1 MKKIISKILIIFII
15 MVILFEFIYSSN
27 ISYAF
32 DSEDINSI
40 TNLIGGIVSIILW
53 IPRILT
59 IGMAWIT
66 GKIMTESLAESCGI
80 NDTVEI
86 FKGTEGKVATPFD
99 IFFNKYKLFDVNFFD
114 ITTEDNIINTIRV
127 QVAQWFYIFRTL
139 AAAILLVVLVYVG
152 IRMAISTIA
161 EDKAKY
167 KKMLFDWCSSLALVF
182 VLQYIAIFT
191 IYANN
196 AIVNFLRDYLTQNDG
211 KQTYSQINAAISDII
226 ELGMGGM
233 GIGSIVATFAYCM
246 IVFQT
251 IAFMLTYIQ
260 RMLKVGFLLIISPLI
275 SITYSIDKMGDG
287 KAQALNSWLK
297 EYVYTILIQPFHCI
311 MYLAFVNTAMKLLGS
326 GATVSDVVNQG
337 FWEAIGNMNQL
348 ANGFLAILCLKF
360 INDGEKAIRKIF
372 NFQDDSSMTSMA
384 AGAAIGMAAISNAK
398 KIGKATAKGI
408 NTAKGIPT
416 KFGKA
421 LGNDKEAF
429 GKLNG
434 MLKES
439 KLGQLAGKV
448 GNKASDIGKKFS
460 ESKLGTKAIGA
471 GKFLNGKITNGA
483 KFIGGKASLYKAKAD
498 KIREKVSQ
506 FKENN
511 PKLMKKIN
519 GAKTL
524 GKSALK
530 RSMPI
535 ALGMMGA
542 AMSYATGSS
551 GAMEAIGVGSGL
563 SHGSEEYFASSQN
576 TVEETGEEAVNSMI
590 ENDEGVKD
598 AKEKL
603 SKNSTD
609 LVKTNES
616 LKETNK
622 TISGMSENQRA
633 MGKHYMDLYK
643 RDQELDQK
651 KAKLD
656 PTNENYE
663 SQLAEIEKEKERIAK
678 TQDELREDPEFAK
691 VAKIFDHKHELE
703 QDFAQLAE
711 DRGTLEANL
720 KAAKKEAAGNIIKSY
735 KQNGSDSKI
744 AKAKTEIQ
752 KAIQKCQLEK
762 KKKDANG
769 DVNANYE
776 LNENEISSSERMQK
790 SICDLVD
797 RAVLA
802 SGAEFDTSKFISDN
816 FGNDSAMG
824 QNLYAAISEYQF
836 QKNAQKY
843 NNARSYGEGVGVD
856 GEKYD
861 DDVQRKVSGLN
872 G

>member
-15 MVILFEFIYSSN
+15 MVILFEFVYSSN

-40 TNLIGGIVSIILW
+40 TNLIGGIVSILLW

-59 IGMAWIT
+59 TGMAWLT
-66 GKIMTESLAESCGI
+66 GKIMTESLAESCGV
-80 NDTVEI
+80 NDTVPI
-86 FKGTEGKVATPFD
+86 FQGTAGNVATPFD

-139 AAAILLVVLVYVG
+139 AGAILLVVLIYVG

-196 AIVNFLRDYLTQNDG
+196 AIVNFLRDFITQNSG
-211 KQTYSQINAAISDII
+211 KNTYNQVNAAIESIMS
-226 ELGMGGM
+226 LAMGGM

-246 IVFQT
+246 IIFQT

-326 GATVSDVVNQG
+326 GATASDVANEG
-337 FWEAIGNMNQL
+337 LWEAIGNMNQL

-372 NFQDDSSMTSMA
+372 NFQDDSSMTSLA
-384 AGAAIGMAAISNAK
+384 AGEAVGMAALANAK

-421 LGNDKEAF
+421 IGKDKEAF
-429 GKLNG
+429 GKIGG
-434 MLKES
+434 MIKDS

-448 GNKASDIGKKFS
+448 GNKANEIGKKFS
-460 ESKLGTKAIGA
+460 DSKFGGGVINA

-483 KFIGGKASLYKAKAD
+483 KFIGGKANLYKARAD
-498 KIREKVSQ
+498 KIRGKVSD
-506 FKENN
+506 FKKNHPE
-511 PKLMKKIN
+511 LMKKIN

-524 GKSALK
+524 GKGALR

-563 SHGSEEYFASSQN
+563 SNGSEEFFAATQRN
-576 TVEETGEEAVNSMI
+576 VEGTGEEAVEAMM
-590 ENDEGVKD
+590 ENDEGVKE
-598 AKEKL
+598 AKEAL
-603 SKNSTD
+603 NENSSN
-609 LVKTNES
+609 LIKTNDS

-622 TISGMSENQRA
+622 TISGMSENQRE

-656 PTNENYE
+656 PKSDNYE

-691 VAKIFDHKHELE
+691 VAKIFDHKHDLE
-703 QDFAQLAE
+703 QQFEQQSEA
-711 DRGTLEANL
+711 RGTLEANL
-720 KAAKKEAAGNIIKSY
+720 KAAKAAAAGDIIKSY

-744 AKAKTEIQ
+744 AKAKTEIS
-752 KAIQKCQLEK
+752 KAIQKCQMEK
-762 KKKDANG
+762 KRKDANG
-769 DVNANYE
+769 DVKGNYE
-776 LNENEISSSERMQK
+776 LNADEISSSERMQK
-790 SICDLVD
+790 SICDLID
-797 RAVLA
+797 KAVLD
-802 SGAEFDTSKFISDN
+802 SGADFDTSKFISDN
-816 FGNDSAMG
+816 FGNDSEMG
-824 QNLYAAISEYQF
+824 QNLYSAVAEYQF

-843 NNARSYGEGVGVD
+843 NQSRSYGESVGVD

-861 DDVQRKVSGLN
+861 DDVQRKITGRN